1 MTTPADPHATE
12 PDGHGLLSRPH
23 RSRTLAVAV
32 AFALVA
38 FAGLALGTVMPVAV
52 QALDGLSL
60 YAVAFGGYLTASL
73 AGTVAAGGWADRQG
87 PAAPLYAS
95 GMCFAAGSV
104 LSGAA
109 QSMPVFIAGRLLQ
122 GLGGGALTVVLYV
135 VVGRGYPAALRPRV
149 FSLVTACWIL
159 PSMIGPAIAGAVAEH
174 LSWRWVFHGIA
185 AFSLCTLALLR
196 RPLSALAAQDAPA
209 QESGPTRVGPAI
221 AVAVGAGVLQ
231 YACSRPSPQTAVL
244 SGAALLAVA
253 AGLSQL
259 LPTGTLR
266 ARRGIPSLVLLRGVA
281 AAAYFAL
288 ESYVPLFLVK
298 AHHWTPTAAG
308 SSLTCASLAWA
319 AASWL
324 QGRPTMSLTRVRVV
338 WLGAVTH
345 AAGAM
350 LTLAGAVCALPVVAP
365 AGFVVAAFGM
375 GLLLPGVGI
384 LTLDQSPPDLQG
396 AHTAALQLADSLCS
410 VLLIGLCGALFN
422 TPPTTG
428 SPGTTAF
435 TAVFTAAVAATVLA
449 CLIARRIGGPAPKE
463 ADHAPLRPHRTT

>member
-1 MTTPADPHATE
+1 MTTPADRRADE
-12 PDGHGLLSRPH
+12 PGGYGLLSGTH
-23 RSRTLAVAV
+23 RSRTLALAA

-38 FAGLALGTVMPVAV
+38 FAGLALGTVMPVAA

-73 AGTVAAGGWADRQG
+73 AGTALAGDWADRRG

-95 GMCFAAGSV
+95 GLCFAAGSV
-104 LSGAA
+104 ISGAA
-109 QSMPVFIAGRLLQ
+109 RSMPVFIAGRLLQ

-135 VVGRGYPAALRPRV
+135 VVARGYPAALRPRV

-185 AFSLCTLALLR
+185 ALSLCTLALLR

-209 QESGPTRVGPAI
+209 QESGAARAAPAVV
-221 AVAVGAGVLQ
+221 VAVGAGVLQ
-231 YACSRPSPQTAVL
+231 YAGSRPSLLTAVL

-253 AGLSQL
+253 AGLSRL
-259 LPTGTLR
+259 LPAGTLR

-281 AAAYFAL
+281 ASAYFTL

-324 QGRPTMSLTRVRVV
+324 QGRPAMRLARVRVV
-338 WLGAVTH
+338 LLGAVTLS
-345 AAGAM
+345 AGAA
-350 LTLAGAVCALPVVAP
+350 LALVSAVCALPAANP

-384 LTLDQSPPDLQG
+384 LTLDQSPPGLQG
-396 AHTAALQLADSLCS
+396 ARTAALQIADSLCS

-422 TPPTTG
+422 TPRTTG
-428 SPGTTAF
+428 GPGATAF
-435 TAVFTAAVAATVLA
+435 TAVFAVAVAATVLA

-463 ADHAPLRPHRTT
+463 ADHAPL